1 MSVVKKKGLLGV
13 VQTKPSECNSAI
25 NTENS
30 NAEFC
35 FIIQSY
41 KDKLI
46 GLLFD
51 WINMFLNSL

>member
-1 MSVVKKKGLLGV
+1 MGV

-25 NTENS
+25 NTGNS

-51 WINMFLNSL
+51 RINMFLNSL